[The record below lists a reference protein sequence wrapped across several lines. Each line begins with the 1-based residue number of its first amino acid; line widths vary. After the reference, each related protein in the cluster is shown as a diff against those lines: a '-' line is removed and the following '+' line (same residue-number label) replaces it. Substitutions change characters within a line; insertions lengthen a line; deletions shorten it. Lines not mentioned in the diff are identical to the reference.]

1 MVALGLEV
9 VGLAKNVSESSLRVV
24 ALEKVGGRVEFIV
37 LNTSHRWSR
46 WV

>member
-9 VGLAKNVSESSLRVV
+9 VALTEKCIRIKFRVV

-37 LNTSHRWSR
+37 LNTSQRWSR
-46 WV
+46 